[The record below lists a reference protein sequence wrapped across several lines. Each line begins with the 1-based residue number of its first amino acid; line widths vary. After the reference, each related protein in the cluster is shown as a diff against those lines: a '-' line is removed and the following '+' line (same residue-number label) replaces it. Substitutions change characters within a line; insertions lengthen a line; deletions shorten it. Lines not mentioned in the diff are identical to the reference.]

1 MRAFVTGAT
10 GWVGSA
16 VVEDLL
22 ASGHQVLGL
31 ARSDKGA
38 EALAAA
44 GAQVLRGSLEDLD
57 SLRRGAADVDGVIHT
72 AFNHD
77 FANFAENCERERLA
91 IEAIGGEMEGSG
103 RPFIVSSGV
112 ALLTPG
118 RVSTE
123 DELTRAPIP
132 DFPRQ
137 PELAAA
143 PFAARGVQ
151 VTAVRLAPTTHGVG
165 EHGFMSRLIAIARE
179 KGKAAYVADGNNRWS
194 AVHRRDAARVYRLAF
209 EHRGQGGPFHAVAE
223 EGIPF
228 RQIAEVIGRRLNLP
242 VVALSPEQAAEH
254 FGWFARF
261 ASIDCPSSSERT
273 RARLGWRPEQPG
285 LIADLDQPGYFA
297 PKP

>member
-1 MRAFVTGAT
+1 MRVFVTGAT

-16 VVEDLL
+16 VVKDLL
-22 ASGHQVLGL
+22 AAGHQVLGL

-38 EALAAA
+38 EALTAA
-44 GAQVLRGSLEDLD
+44 GVQVLRGSLEDLD
-57 SLRRGAADVDGVIHT
+57 SLKRGAADADGVIHT

-77 FANFAENCERERLA
+77 FPNIVENSERERLA
-91 IEAIGGEMEGSG
+91 IEAIGGALEGSG

-123 DELTRAPIP
+123 DELIRAPIP

-137 PELAAA
+137 PESAAA
-143 PFAARGVQ
+143 PFAARGVP
-151 VTAVRLAPTTHGVG
+151 VTAVRLAPTVHGLG
-165 EHGFMSRLIAIARE
+165 EHGFLTILIAIARE
-179 KGKAAYVADGNNRWS
+179 KGKAAYVGDGDNRWP
-194 AVHRRDAARVYRLAF
+194 AVHRLDAARVYRLAL
-209 EHRGQGGPFHAVAE
+209 EHGAQGGPFHAIAE

-242 VVALSPEQAAEH
+242 VVALSPEQAADH
-254 FGWFARF
+254 FGWFTRF
-261 ASIDCPSSSERT
+261 AAIDCPSSSERT
-273 RARLGWRPEQPG
+273 RSRLGWRPEHPG

-297 PKP
+297 PTH